1 MRSWAT
7 AVLVV
12 ASGTGAAL
20 AQAPTIELGPVEL
33 ANRSVAVTLGQLP
46 AGRWSV
52 EVDGQE
58 RASGVTDG
66 GTARV
71 PLRLGAGAHRVAVV
85 AGGARTEAQVRAIDA
100 WLALLPPLLA
110 IVLALLLRQVVLALV
125 AGVWVGAWV
134 AGGFDLLAAS
144 LRVVDR
150 YVVGAVADRD
160 HASILV
166 FSLLLGGM
174 IGVVTRSGGGL
185 GLAALVTRMA
195 DRSSRGQLAAWLLGV
210 VIFFDDYANSLLV
223 GSSMRP
229 ITDRLRVSREK
240 LAFLVDAT
248 AAPVAS
254 LALVSSWIGVEVGYI
269 GEQLVE
275 QGIEADPYVTFLQT
289 LPYRFYP
296 WLMLFFGLLI
306 VLSRRDFGPMLSAEL
321 RARGT
326 GRLVAEGSS
335 PASDFSDA
343 RSDAPPRPLNAVLPV
358 LTVVLVALV
367 GLYLDGRASVLAAG
381 ETPSLRAIFGAASS
395 LKALLWASCFG
406 GVVAVVSSVAT
417 RSLRL
422 EGALEAWLDGLR
434 SMLLACVILTLAWSL
449 GAVCRELHTAEV
461 VIASIGGWLQPAWIS
476 AVVFVVAALV
486 SFATGTSWGTMAI
499 LFPLVVPL
507 ADEVAHHDMHVLLGA
522 ISSILAGSV
531 WGDHCSPISDTTIMS
546 SMASSC
552 DHVDH
557 VRTQLPYALL
567 VGGVSLVC
575 GELATGYG
583 LYPAWMGLVVGA
595 VVLAAIV
602 LRWGREVPEVEAS
615 EVEGREGLATE
626 KP

>member
-1 MRSWAT
+1 MA
-7 AVLVV
+7 ALVFV
-12 ASGTGAAL
+12 IASGGAAV
-20 AQAPTIELGPVEL
+20 AQELSVELGAVEL
-33 ANRSVAVTLGQLP
+33 ADRPVEATLRGLP
-46 AGRWSV
+46 SGPWV
-52 EVDGQE
+52 LEVDGVR
-58 RASGVTDG
+58 RAEGVAVG
-66 GTARV
+66 EAVVV
-71 PLRLGAGAHRVAVV
+71 PLRFDPGVHQVAVE
-85 AGGARTEAQVRAIDA
+85 ARADHREVQVRAIGG
-100 WLALLPPLLA
+100 WVALLPPLLA
-110 IVLALLLRQVVLALV
+110 IGLALLLRQVVLALL
-125 AGVWVGAWV
+125 AGVWVGAVVVSDFQPVV
-134 AGGFDLLAAS
+134 AL

-150 YVVGAVADRD
+150 YAVAAVADAD

-195 DRSSRGQLAAWLLGV
+195 KSSSRGQLAAWLLGIV
-210 VIFFDDYANSLLV
+210 VFFDDYANSLLV

-269 GEQLVE
+269 GEQLGE
-275 QGIEADPYVTFLQT
+275 RGIDADAYVVFLRT

-306 VLSRRDFGPMLSAEL
+306 ALSRRDFGPMLGAEL
-321 RARGT
+321 RARTT
-326 GRLVAEGSS
+326 GRLVAEGST

-343 RSDAPPRPLNAVLPV
+343 LAEAPPRPLNAVLPV
-358 LTVVLVALV
+358 LTVVLVAIV
-367 GLYLDGRASVLAAG
+367 GMYLDGRASVLAAG
-381 ETPSLRAIFGAASS
+381 EEPTLRAIFGAASS
-395 LKALLWASCFG
+395 LKALLWASAFG
-406 GVVAVVSSVAT
+406 GAVAVVASLAT
-417 RSLRL
+417 GALDL
-422 EGALEAWLDGLR
+422 EGALGAWLDGLK

-449 GAVCRELHTAEV
+449 GAICREVHTAEV
-461 VIASIGGWLQPAWIS
+461 VIASIGGWLRPEWIS

-507 ADEVAHHDMHVLLGA
+507 ADEVARHDMHVMLGA

-567 VGGVSLVC
+567 VGGVSMVF

-583 LYPAWMGLVVGA
+583 LYPAWVGLLFGA
-595 VVLAAIV
+595 LVLAGFV
-602 LRWGREVPEVEAS
+602 YRFGRKVPQIEVGS
-615 EVEGREGLATE
+615 DGEGQAAPD
-626 KP
+626 KAP

>member
-1 MRSWAT
+1 MRSSLAALVFV
-7 AVLVV
+7 AV
-12 ASGTGAAL
+12 SGGAAA
-20 AQAPTIELGPVEL
+20 AQEPTLDLGPVEL
-33 ANRSVAVTLGQLP
+33 ADHPIEVTLDRLP
-46 AGRWSV
+46 PGPWAL
-52 EVDGQE
+52 EVDGSR
-58 RASGVTDG
+58 RAA
-66 GTARV
+66 GTAEGEAATV
-71 PLRLGAGAHRVAVV
+71 PLRLAPGVHRVALVV
-85 AGGARTEAQVRAIDA
+85 GTDRHEVRVQAIPG
-100 WLALLPPLLA
+100 WVALLPPLLA
-110 IVLALLLRQVVLALV
+110 IGLALLLRQVILALL
-125 AGVWVGAWV
+125 AGVWVGALVVSDLQPVV
-134 AGGFDLLAAS
+134 AL

-150 YVVGAVADRD
+150 YAVDAVADAD

-185 GLAALVTRMA
+185 GLAALVTRRA
-195 DRSSRGQLAAWLLGV
+195 KSSARGQLAAWLLGIV
-210 VIFFDDYANSLLV
+210 VFFDDYANSLLV

-269 GEQLVE
+269 GEQLAE
-275 QGIEADPYVTFLQT
+275 RGIEADAYVTFLKT

-296 WLMLFFGLLI
+296 WLMLFFGFLI
-306 VLSRRDFGPMLSAEL
+306 AVSKRDFGPMLGAEL
-321 RARGT
+321 RARTT
-326 GRLVAEGSS
+326 GLLVAEGST

-343 RSDAPPRPLNAVLPV
+343 LADAPPRPLNAVLPI
-358 LTVVLVALV
+358 LTVVFVAI
-367 GLYLDGRASVLAAG
+367 GGMYLDGRASVLAAG
-381 ETPSLRAIFGAASS
+381 QEPTLRAIFGAASS
-395 LKALLWASCFG
+395 LKALLWASALG
-406 GVVAVVSSVAT
+406 GVVAVAVSLST
-417 RSLRL
+417 RTLNL
-422 EGALEAWLDGLR
+422 EGALEAWIDGLK

-449 GAVCRELHTAEV
+449 GAICREVHTAEV
-461 VIASIGGWLQPAWIS
+461 VIASIGEWLRPEWIS

-507 ADEVAHHDMHVLLGA
+507 ADEVAHHDMHVMLGA

-567 VGGVSLVC
+567 VGAVSIVF

-583 LYPAWMGLVVGA
+583 LYPAWVGLTVGAGVLALVVYRVGQP
-595 VVLAAIV
+595 
-602 LRWGREVPEVEAS
+602 VPEI
-615 EVEGREGLATE
+615 EVGDDAAAEETAAEGS
-626 KP
+626 